1 MRRPASDARRRSRLS
16 RARGCEPL
24 KLDPPSLPSSRARAG
39 EKLVLSEQALV
50 DCAWPEGNNGCDGGM
65 DDGAYR
71 WAAAHGGLPTA
82 AAYGPYLNADG
93 ACHARAVAAAHKVE
107 VAGFSRVRP
116 AAADVRDALAR
127 KGPLS
132 VALYAK
138 AQARATAT
146 GVGRG

>member
-1 MRRPASDARRRSRLS
+1 M
-16 RARGCEPL
+16 
-24 KLDPPSLPSSRARAG
+24 
-39 EKLVLSEQALV
+39 LSEQALV

-93 ACHARAVAAAHKVE
+93 ACHARDVAAADKVR
-107 VAGFSRVRP
+107 VAGFARVRP

-138 AQARATAT
+138 ARALAPRFWGLVGDEAQAPSPLRHIPSTSTRAACTRPAPALPVSIAFPAI
-146 GVGRG
+146 G

>member
-1 MRRPASDARRRSRLS
+1 M
-16 RARGCEPL
+16 
-24 KLDPPSLPSSRARAG
+24 
-39 EKLVLSEQALV
+39 LSEQALV

-93 ACHARAVAAAHKVE
+93 ACHARAVAAADKVE

-146 GVGRG
+146 GVRRG